1 MYSSLK
7 GKHLLNTQDWSVEE
21 IEKLLAV
28 AKRLKQERE
37 LDILHDDIL
46 RAKTFFMLFF
56 EESTRTRNSFECG
69 VHQLGGHANYL
80 TPEATQIDHGETAKD
95 TIKVLQRYGEG
106 IGIRRTY
113 ANGTRYMKDV
123 AQFSDIP
130 VINMQCEDYHPTQ
143 ALADLLTI
151 KEKFQN
157 YIQNKKFV
165 VSWTYAPNYIRPISM
180 PQSLILLMTRF
191 GMDVTLAHPEEFHM
205 KEDILD
211 QAKANAQNAGVNFEV
226 KHDME
231 EAFEGADIVYPKSW
245 GPVVYT
251 DNEQEGL
258 DLIEKYPEWVVDQDK
273 MNLTKDNSLYMHCM
287 PADRD
292 IEVTSEVLDG
302 PNSVIFDEAE
312 NRLHINKALM
322 ATTMAG
328 L

>member
-1 MYSSLK
+1 MYSDLQ
-7 GKHLLNTQDWSVEE
+7 GKHLLTTQDWTVEE
-21 IEKLLAV
+21 IEKVLKV
-28 AKRLKQERE
+28 AEKLKQDRE
-37 LDILHDDIL
+37 MDISHDDIL
-46 RAKTFFMLFF
+46 KAKTFFMLFF

-95 TIKVLQRYGEG
+95 TIKVLERYGEG

-113 ANGTRYMKDV
+113 ANGTRYMQDV
-123 AQFSDIP
+123 AKYSDIP

-157 YIQNKKFV
+157 DLKGKKFV
-165 VSWTYAPNYIRPISM
+165 VSWTHAPNYIRPISM

-205 KEDILD
+205 KEEIVE
-211 QAKANAQNAGVNFEV
+211 QAKDNAERNGVDFDIC
-226 KHDME
+226 HDMD
-231 EAFEGADIVYPKSW
+231 EAFSDAHIVYPKSW
-245 GPVVYT
+245 GPVAYT
-251 DNEQEGL
+251 DDEEEGL
-258 DLIEKYPEWVVDQDK
+258 ELIDKYPDWVVDQEK
-273 MNLTKDNSLYMHCM
+273 MNLTQNDSLYMHCM

-302 PNSVIFDEAE
+302 PHSVIFDEAE

-322 ATTMAG
+322 AATMAG

>member
-21 IEKLLAV
+21 IEKLLSV

-123 AQFSDIP
+123 AEFSDIP

-191 GMDVTLAHPEEFHM
+191 GMDVTLAHPKEFHM
-205 KEDILD
+205 KEDILN
-211 QAKANAQNAGVNFEV
+211 QAKQNAKEAGVNFEV

-251 DNEQEGL
+251 DDEQKGL
-258 DLIEKYPEWVVDQDK
+258 NLIEKYPEWVVDQNK
-273 MNLTKDNSLYMHCM
+273 MDLTQVNSLYMHCM